1 MQNVDFSF
9 AHDCGFTAPV
19 SFGNR
24 LQLISAVWRHFS
36 VYGIHAELM
45 QMRDGLMST
54 LNFRQLLEDHPR
66 AIRKLLAAEEA
77 VPLTSD
83 HLLDIFIPVYSE
95 VGSNTRR
102 TEEQLMKHFC
112 TLLEEIENGQYRIT
126 LSQVLSFVT
135 GAAAVP
141 PTGFSP
147 QPNIHFVDRNPC
159 LPYSSTCSNTL
170 FVPLHLAT
178 DYRTFADRMIL
189 VVGDCFGFGQV

>member
-1 MQNVDFSF
+1 MIVALLLQFHLATDCSSF
-9 AHDCGFTAPV
+9 QQ
-19 SFGNR
+19 FGGTFQCMVFMPNWCKCAMAWCLR
-24 LQLISAVWRHFS
+24 WIFVNCWKTR
-36 VYGIHAELM
+36 
-45 QMRDGLMST
+45 
-54 LNFRQLLEDHPR
+54 P
-66 AIRKLLAAEEA
+66 IRKLLAAEEA